1 MAKHNTSREK
11 ALKIMKMEPNDQV
24 MELKMLEVANR
35 KLNATGGLASMLG
48 E

>member
-1 MAKHNTSREK
+1 
-11 ALKIMKMEPNDQV
+11 

-35 KLNATGGLASMLG
+35 KLHATGGLASMLG

>member
-1 MAKHNTSREK
+1 MAKHNISREK

-35 KLNATGGLASMLG
+35 KLHATGGLASILG
-48 E
+48 